1 LLFVF
6 LFSQNTQVGS
16 RTVTNGTRSFP
27 TVLHRNLRRSLLL
40 WLMAL
45 FVPAHPYSTH
55 AHGQETQS
63 PNALASSLR
72 GMVINSVTRVPV
84 PRALVYSPDN
94 RFAMFTDDQGRF
106 EFELP
111 RPESN
116 TTSPVDKQVFFN
128 RPTQLM
134 ARKPGFLEGGSAGPY
149 QPQSAADDLTIALI
163 PESLILGR
171 VNLPS

>member
-1 LLFVF
+1 
-6 LFSQNTQVGS
+6 
-16 RTVTNGTRSFP
+16 
-27 TVLHRNLRRSLLL
+27 
-40 WLMAL
+40 
-45 FVPAHPYSTH
+45 
-55 AHGQETQS
+55 
-63 PNALASSLR
+63 
-72 GMVINSVTRVPV
+72 
-84 PRALVYSPDN
+84 
-94 RFAMFTDDQGRF
+94 MFTDDQGRF